1 MCVVTTVS
9 CGDLCIYQTVC
20 RSFVTDLS
28 LNLRVFV
35 YVDVCVFLGVCMCI
49 CACVWQLIIPI
60 TLLGSFYMGDKFSHT
75 QLYGCA
81 CILAG
86 AIVASSGYLFL
97 PHQSADNVDD
107 MTTDTN
113 GNDID
118 VDNTTSTMHGGMA
131 LPAAIILYLASVV
144 PSAFSNI
151 YKERRMKER
160 DMNEYH
166 TSSVVSFWQ
175 LWIGFAFLPLLSL
188 PSLGTVCC

>member
-1 MCVVTTVS
+1 
-9 CGDLCIYQTVC
+9 
-20 RSFVTDLS
+20 
-28 LNLRVFV
+28 
-35 YVDVCVFLGVCMCI
+35 
-49 CACVWQLIIPI
+49 
-60 TLLGSFYMGDKFSHT
+60 MGDKFSKT
-75 QLYGCA
+75 QLYGCF

-97 PHQSADNVDD
+97 PHQTADHAAPPDSSSD
-107 MTTDTN
+107 
-113 GNDID
+113 GAP
-118 VDNTTSTMHGGMA
+118 HGGMA

-188 PSLGTVCC
+188 PSLGTYIPLQIK

>member
-1 MCVVTTVS
+1 
-9 CGDLCIYQTVC
+9 
-20 RSFVTDLS
+20 
-28 LNLRVFV
+28 
-35 YVDVCVFLGVCMCI
+35 
-49 CACVWQLIIPI
+49 
-60 TLLGSFYMGDKFSHT
+60 MGDKFSNT
-75 QLYGCA
+75 QLYGCF

-86 AIVASSGYLFL
+86 AIVASSGYLFS
-97 PHQSADNVDD
+97 PHQSSDNSEIPSDAE
-107 MTTDTN
+107 
-113 GNDID
+113 
-118 VDNTTSTMHGGMA
+118 STGHGGMA

-188 PSLGTVCC
+188 PSLGKHCDIMSTI